1 MAEIILTFE
10 WDGKTVNK
18 ETKGFTGNDCVKK
31 TKFLEDAL
39 GTAGTRKL
47 KAEYY
52 AEPTNLTSESGTE
65 RTKSK
70 Y

>member
-1 MAEIILTFE
+1 MAEIILTFN
-10 WDGKTVNK
+10 WDGTIKK
-18 ETKGFTGNDCVKK
+18 ETKGFVGKECVNK

-39 GTAGTRKL
+39 GTASDRRY

-52 AEPTNLTSESGTE
+52 EEENKEKDRDKL
-65 RTKSK
+65 R

>member
-1 MAEIILTFE
+1 MAEMILTFE
-10 WDGKTVNK
+10 WDGKTIHK
-18 ETKGFTGNDCVKK
+18 ETKGFSGNDCVKK

-52 AEPTNLTSESGTE
+52 AESSESNRE
-65 RTKSK
+65 RTKTK
-70 Y
+70 H

>member
-10 WDGKTVNK
+10 WNGKTIHK
-18 ETKGFTGNDCVKK
+18 ETKGFSGNDCVKK

-39 GTAGTRKL
+39 GTTGPRKL

-52 AEPTNLTSESGTE
+52 AEQNETE
-65 RTKSK
+65 REQTRAKH
-70 Y
+70 